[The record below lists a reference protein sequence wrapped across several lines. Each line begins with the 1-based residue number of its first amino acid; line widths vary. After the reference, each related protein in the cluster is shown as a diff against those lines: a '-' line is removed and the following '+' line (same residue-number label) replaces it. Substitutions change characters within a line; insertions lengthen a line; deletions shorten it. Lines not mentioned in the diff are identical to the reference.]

1 MATLQKI
8 RNNAGLLVS
17 IVIGLALLAFILGDL
32 FRSGESMFAKAQ
44 TEVAEI
50 AGESVGVQMYQS
62 KIDENIEN
70 YKRNTGQS
78 SLDQTTME
86 RLREQTWDELVREFV
101 MEDTYESLGIG
112 ISGSELFDMVQGNNI
127 DPQIMQIPIFQNS
140 ETGQFD
146 RNLVM
151 QFLQNMELDP
161 SGNAQ
166 ASWTAFEIVL
176 VKQKVDQKY
185 NTLIEKGLYSTSIQ
199 AKKEAEAK
207 NLKVDFDYVDVKYN
221 SVSDSL
227 ISFTQKDLLAYYE
240 ENIESYKQEESREIN
255 YVTFEVIPSEE
266 DIKQTQEWVENLKQE
281 FNTTDNN
288 EQFISLN
295 SDIPFDGN
303 YYAQN
308 ELPEIISELYNAEV
322 GTVFGSYREN
332 ESFKL
337 SKVVEFKN
345 IPDSVEARHILI
357 RPEAGID
364 AQAIADSLLALIK
377 KGQSFAEI
385 AKANS
390 QDGSATEGGNL
401 GWFKAGAMVQP
412 FNDACFFG
420 NKKDLVTV
428 TSQFGVHIIEVLNQS
443 AKSKKI
449 QIATVAHS
457 IEPST
462 RTYQNTYAAASQFG
476 GSNRTYDAFIAATE
490 KNALSVKTAVV
501 KRDDKVLANFE
512 DPRQIIRW
520 AYKAKQGD
528 VSEIFELGDVFI
540 VATVKS
546 VQEEGTA
553 PYANV
558 SIEVEREV
566 KKNKKAEYLIS
577 KMAQAKE
584 KASTIQ
590 VVADN
595 LKTTFIEIQNA
606 TFAAYSVSALGFEPE
621 VQAVA
626 LALQADQISD
636 PIKGKN
642 GVFVI
647 QVKNIQQPSAELN
660 ISNEKSYLTRGY
672 RSRVGYQV
680 YEAIKEASEIQDNRA
695 NFY

>member
-1 MATLQKI
+1 
-8 RNNAGLLVS
+8 
-17 IVIGLALLAFILGDL
+17 
-32 FRSGESMFAKAQ
+32 MFAKAQ

-101 MEDTYESLGIG
+101 MEDTYESLGIA
-112 ISGSELFDMVQGNNI
+112 ISGPELFDMVQGNNI
-127 DPQIMQIPIFQNS
+127 DPQIMQIPIFQNK

-166 ASWTAFEIVL
+166 ASWTAFEVVL

-227 ISFTQKDLLAYYE
+227 ISFTQKELLAYYE

-266 DIKQTQEWVENLKQE
+266 DIKQTQEWVENLKQG

-288 EQFISLN
+288 VEFISLN
-295 SDIPFDGN
+295 SDIPFDGT
-303 YYAQN
+303 YYAEN
-308 ELPEIISELYNAEV
+308 ELPESISTLYNAEV
-322 GTVFGSYREN
+322 GVVFGSYREN
-332 ESFKL
+332 ESFKI
-337 SKVVEFKN
+337 SKVIEFKN

-357 RPEAGID
+357 RPEAGVD
-364 AQAIADSLLALIK
+364 AQAKADSLLALIN

-390 QDGSATEGGNL
+390 QDGSAAEGGNL

-428 TSQFGVHIIEVLNQS
+428 TTQFGVHIIEVLNQS
-443 AKSKKI
+443 AKSKKV
-449 QIATVAHS
+449 QIATVAQS

-490 KNALSVKTAVV
+490 KNALSVKTAAV

-528 VSEIFELGDVFI
+528 VSEIFELGDVFV

-546 VQEEGTA
+546 VQESGTA

-584 KASTIQ
+584 NASTIQ
-590 VVADN
+590 VVADKLN
-595 LKTTFIEIQNA
+595 TTFKEIQNA

-626 LALQADQISD
+626 LALQVDQISD

-680 YEAIKEASEIQDNRA
+680 YEAIIEASEIQDNRA

>member
-62 KIDENIEN
+62 KIDQNIEN

-112 ISGSELFDMVQGNNI
+112 VSGLELFDMVQGNNI
-127 DPQIMQIPIFQNS
+127 DPQIMQIPIFQNK
-140 ETGQFD
+140 ETGRFD
-146 RNLVM
+146 RNLVL
-151 QFLQNMELDP
+151 QFLKNMELDP

-166 ASWTAFEIVL
+166 SSWTAFEVVL

-227 ISFTQKDLLAYYE
+227 ISFTQKELLAYYE
-240 ENIESYKQEESREIN
+240 ENIESYKQEESREVN

-281 FNTTDNN
+281 FNSTDNN

-303 YYAQN
+303 YYAES
-308 ELPEIISELYNAEV
+308 ELPESISALYVAEV

-337 SKVVEFKN
+337 SKVVDFKS

-357 RPEAGID
+357 RPDGGVD
-364 AQAIADSLLALIK
+364 AQGKADSLLSLIK

-390 QDGSATEGGNL
+390 QDGSAAEGGNL

-412 FNDACFFG
+412 FNDACFLG
-420 NKKDLVTV
+420 NKKDLVIV
-428 TSQFGVHIIEVLNQS
+428 TTQFGVHIIEVLNQS
-443 AKSKKI
+443 AKSKKV
-449 QIATVAHS
+449 QIATVARA

-490 KNALSVKTAVV
+490 KNALGVRTAVI
-501 KRDDKVLANFE
+501 KKDDKVLANFE

-528 VSEIFELGDVFI
+528 VSEIFELGDVFV

-546 VQEEGTA
+546 VQEKGTA

-566 KKNKKAEYLIS
+566 KKNKKAEYLIV

-584 KASTIQ
+584 NASTIQ
-590 VVADN
+590 VVADKLN
-595 LKTTFIEIQNA
+595 TTFKEIQNA

-626 LALQADQISD
+626 VALPADQISD

-647 QVKNIQQPSAELN
+647 QVKNIQQPTAELN
-660 ISNEKSYLTRGY
+660 ISNEKNYLTRGY